1 MGFAAN
7 GDGGEWR
14 FHKLSMV
21 YFFTVS
27 VWEIFRVKKMEAVEK
42 RVGEFF
48 FFVGSM
54 CCERRG

>member
-1 MGFAAN
+1 MEVSQAFDGF
-7 GDGGEWR
+7 
-14 FHKLSMV
+14 FFLTISM
-21 YFFTVS
+21 
-27 VWEIFRVKKMEAVEK
+27 WEIFRVKNMEAVEK